1 MSVKEA
7 TGVISVGVSFILN
20 GLWQDLL
27 SNEIC
32 QVVEKFVDWSGG

>member
-1 MSVKEA
+1 MLVKEA
-7 TGVISVGVSFILN
+7 TGVISVGVSFILS

-32 QVVEKFVDWSGG
+32 QVAEKFVDWRRG